1 MSQYNSFMFS
11 DAVYLFGTTFSSLSR
26 GGFFQEGFWYIEE
39 LPDGTMVDQKKL
51 AEQAVLAAFA
61 YLYNKKLIDI
71 VLGEKKAWRFTGKYF
86 FIIDLA
92 FLLKRKTTTARVKKL
107 QSSAPDTSGL
117 EAVIFTHIQDNS
129 DIWGLTLGLLRS
141 AVSNPWG
148 DVLEIVKKNL
158 LERGILKQVEK
169 GKVLFRTT
177 YKNVV
182 NEDISKEEK
191 QVTELKKT
199 LNELQSKGELYQ
211 QILSDIE
218 NGIASLKTHVH
229 G

>member
-1 MSQYNSFMFS
+1 MFS
-11 DAVYLFGTTFSSLSR
+11 DAVYLFGTTFASAPSWIGDLK
-26 GGFFQEGFWYIEE
+26 EE
-39 LPDGTMVDQKKL
+39 LPDGTKVNQKKL

-71 VLGEKKAWRFTGKYF
+71 VLGEKKAWLFTGNSQV
-86 FIIDLA
+86 IIDLS
-92 FLLKRKTTTARVKKL
+92 FLLKRKTTTATVKKL
-107 QSSAPDTSGL
+107 QSSAPDQTPRQFLWSHDTSGL
-117 EAVIFTHIQDNS
+117 EAVIFTHFYDNS
-129 DIWGLTLGLLRS
+129 NIHDIIRGLFPS
-141 AVSNPWG
+141 DVSNPWG

-158 LERGILKQVEK
+158 LDRGILKQVEK

-199 LNELQSKGELYQ
+199 LAELQSKGELYKE
-211 QILSDIE
+211 ILSSIAF
-218 NGIASLKTHVH
+218 GISSREKSKPT

>member
-1 MSQYNSFMFS
+1 MSQYKSSMFS
-11 DAVYLFGTTFSSLSR
+11 DAVYLFGTTFASAPSWSDLK
-26 GGFFQEGFWYIEE
+26 EE
-39 LPDGTMVDQKKL
+39 LPDGTKVNQKKL

-61 YLYNKKLIDI
+61 YLYNKKLIDF
-71 VLGEKKAWRFTGKYF
+71 VLEERERKVLF
-86 FIIDLA
+86 
-92 FLLKRKTTTARVKKL
+92 RKTKVKAAIVKKL

-117 EAVIFTHIQDNS
+117 EAVIFTLIRGDNS
-129 DIWGLTLGLLRS
+129 TIYGLTRGLFRS
-141 AVSNPWG
+141 DVSNPWG
-148 DVLEIVKKNL
+148 DVLTIVKKNL
-158 LERGILKQVEK
+158 VDRGILKQVEK

-199 LNELQSKGELYQ
+199 LAELQSKGELYKE
-211 QILSDIE
+211 ILS
-218 NGIASLKTHVH
+218 GIAFGLSSREKSKPT